1 MKVIIPVEQ
10 PSGCLFIK
18 GYISLIAFK
27 QDEAY
32 YPRRTA
38 FRLFFY

>member
-1 MKVIIPVEQ
+1 MKPIIPVEQ

-32 YPRRTA
+32 YPGND
-38 FRLFFY
+38 LFN